1 MEQIYNTENPLKYLS
16 LGWGVQSFTLAAMI
30 ALKELPPVDFAIHAD
45 TGHEAEGTYAHAARW
60 TPWLEEHGLNV
71 VTVQAQNTDPTVHP
85 SATNNLTRNGIRI
98 PAYTVNPITGKA
110 GQVNRVCTD
119 KWKIT
124 PVRRFVR
131 TQIGKTSPDCVEAH
145 MGISLDEWHRMKTS
159 NVKYIKN
166 IYPLVDARINRA
178 NCVAWLESKGLEV
191 PPKSSCT
198 FCPYHSL
205 ETWRRAKQKGGHD
218 WEEAVAVDA
227 ELRSEVFTEGL
238 EMYLHPWNKPLPE
251 AVDIPEDHGFKQL
264 ELEMPCDSGHC
275 FV

>member
-1 MEQIYNTENPLKYLS
+1 MKPTYNTENPLKYLS

-119 KWKIT
+119 L
-124 PVRRFVR
+124 
-131 TQIGKTSPDCVEAH
+131 
-145 MGISLDEWHRMKTS
+145 SLIH
-159 NVKYIKN
+159 I
-166 IYPLVDARINRA
+166 
-178 NCVAWLESKGLEV
+178 
-191 PPKSSCT
+191 
-198 FCPYHSL
+198 
-205 ETWRRAKQKGGHD
+205 
-218 WEEAVAVDA
+218 
-227 ELRSEVFTEGL
+227 
-238 EMYLHPWNKPLPE
+238 
-251 AVDIPEDHGFKQL
+251 
-264 ELEMPCDSGHC
+264 
-275 FV
+275 